1 MPVPGRIGDSTLTN
15 QKWLPDFWK
24 GLTFTP
30 IPCFMFRQCAR
41 HQLRRY
47 LHTGTS
53 VASQTKTFGRRSHP
67 AYVLGASAAI
77 ATYFAWTWNSNSRW
91 ISLDSEPAIGAL
103 SRVS

>member
-1 MPVPGRIGDSTLTN
+1 
-15 QKWLPDFWK
+15 
-24 GLTFTP
+24 
-30 IPCFMFRQCAR
+30 MFRQCAR
-41 HQLRRY
+41 LQLRRY

-77 ATYFAWTWNSNSRW
+77 ATYFAWTWDSNSRW

-103 SRVS
+103 SWVS